1 VSGLDTPFFGEAV
14 MAVNKIYGM
23 FDQAFTDGALGP
35 WNLTEC
41 HRLSIEALN
50 HYFTPVRQG
59 SALMSAPF
67 QENVD
72 PCGVLAK
79 MEASP
84 GAWCMHTEDNEV
96 EYCCVF
102 REANGRYRYVFLVT
116 GVVPMLTL
124 AHAGELQVW
133 GLSTSII

>member
-1 VSGLDTPFFGEAV
+1 
-14 MAVNKIYGM
+14 MAVNEIYGM
-23 FDQAFTDGALGP
+23 FDRAFTDGALGP

-41 HRLSIEALN
+41 HGPSIEASN

-59 SALMSAPF
+59 SALTSAPF

-84 GAWCMHTEDNEV
+84 GARCVHTEDNEV
-96 EYCCVF
+96 EYCRAF
-102 REANGRYRYVFLVT
+102 REANGRYRYVFPVT
-116 GVVPMLTL
+116 GVVPMLTPTR
-124 AHAGELQVW
+124 AGELQVR

>member
-1 VSGLDTPFFGEAV
+1 MV
-14 MAVNKIYGM
+14 VNEIYGM
-23 FDQAFTDGALGP
+23 FDWAFTDGVLGP

-41 HRLSIEALN
+41 YRPSIEASN
-50 HYFTPVRQG
+50 RYFTPVRQG
-59 SALMSAPF
+59 LALTSTPF

-84 GAWCMHTEDNEV
+84 GAQCVHTEDNEV
-96 EYCCVF
+96 EYCCAF
-102 REANGRYRYVFLVT
+102 REANGRYRYVFPVT
-116 GVVPMLTL
+116 GVVPTLTPTR
-124 AHAGELQVW
+124 AGELQVR